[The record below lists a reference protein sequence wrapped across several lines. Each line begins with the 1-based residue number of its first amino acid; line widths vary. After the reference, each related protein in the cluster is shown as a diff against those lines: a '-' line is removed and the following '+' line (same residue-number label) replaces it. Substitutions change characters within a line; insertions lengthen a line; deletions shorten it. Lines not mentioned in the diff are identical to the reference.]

1 MEKVYEGNL
10 VEIFKVT
17 DRLYFRRAN
26 LPIRWQCNGAF
37 IVGDAGV
44 AVVDAP
50 PEGIEIADEVQKLFG
65 KPITALILTHGHGD
79 HTAGLSGFLES
90 DFAGGLTVYSSRRFL
105 ETLALSEHK
114 YRPNFVGI
122 DGKLELSLSGGVEIE
137 LFTPPDPM
145 HSKWDMFVRI
155 PGPEILCTGD
165 AVVEYQT
172 AYFHSADIRSWIS
185 NLRLLSQRKLKQVLA
200 GHGPEL
206 FPWSYINDF
215 ADFLSAVERVA
226 RECLKRYNPAPNLTE
241 KQRFAD
247 VSAGEIR
254 DLVAAYFVE
263 NGAGGTDVRYIEER
277 AGKDDAQ
284 REVRMVLWEFVREFI
299 R

>member
-1 MEKVYEGNL
+1 MEKIYEENL

-37 IVGDAGV
+37 IVGDEGV

-50 PEGIEIADEVQKLFG
+50 PEGIEIAGEVKKLFG

-79 HTAGLSGFLES
+79 HTAGLPGFFES
-90 DFAGGLTVYSSRRFL
+90 DFAGGLTVYSSRRLL
-105 ETLALSEHK
+105 ETLAPREHTYK
-114 YRPNFVGI
+114 PNFVGI
-122 DGKLELSLSGGVEIE
+122 DGKLELSFSGGVDIE

-155 PGPEILCTGD
+155 AGPEILCTGD

-172 AYFHSADIRSWIS
+172 AYFHSADIHSWIS
-185 NLRLLSQRKLKQVLA
+185 NLHLLSQRRMNQVLA

-215 ADFLSAVERVA
+215 ADHLSAVERAA
-226 RECLKRYNPAPNLTE
+226 RECLNRYKPEPGKTE
-241 KQRFAD
+241 KQRFANVAAPEIRNL
-247 VSAGEIR
+247 VSAFF
-254 DLVAAYFVE
+254 AE
-263 NGAGGTDVRYIEER
+263 NGPDVQYIEER
-277 AGKDDAQ
+277 AGKADAR